1 MQSYAKPP
9 PPTNLIT
16 NHSLTTHHSP
26 HHKPP
31 SAIICIPRKETR
43 KSAFFSLE
51 LPQLFV
57 TVIKLLHYNSGRPD
71 GRRPQKIRKC
81 FIAAAQKEE
90 IQQGENEAFGSQIS

>member
-1 MQSYAKPP
+1 MQSHHHQPTYNNKP
-9 PPTNLIT
+9 
-16 NHSLTTHHSP
+16 LTHYSP

-31 SAIICIPRKETR
+31 SANICIPRKETR
-43 KSAFFSLE
+43 KFAFFSLE
-51 LPQLFV
+51 LLQIFV

-71 GRRPQKIRKC
+71 GRRPQKISKC